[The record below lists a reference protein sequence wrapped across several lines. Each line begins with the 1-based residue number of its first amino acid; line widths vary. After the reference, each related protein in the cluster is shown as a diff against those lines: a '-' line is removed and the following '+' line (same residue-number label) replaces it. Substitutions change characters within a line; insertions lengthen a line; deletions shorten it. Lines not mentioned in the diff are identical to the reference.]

1 MGSLIFWAFCGIF
14 FDILEVSGCRG
25 SSIFYDFFL
34 GGRLFRW
41 GRLFFFIVSSGGVA
55 YFGGVVYSGLKSR
68 ELWIAKK
75 RQPRVTMAFAH
86 CSATTTIIVCVLCN
100 V

>member
-14 FDILEVSGCRG
+14 FDILVVSGCRG
-25 SSIFYDFFL
+25 VIYLYDGFL

-55 YFGGVVYSGLKSR
+55 YFGGVVYSGLKSKSSY
-68 ELWIAKK
+68 LDL
-75 RQPRVTMAFAH
+75 VF
-86 CSATTTIIVCVLCN
+86 V
-100 V
+100 